1 MENKKI
7 ILISAGVSVTGII
20 ILITLMI
27 IGEPQKM
34 KITELDSGD
43 LNKKVSV
50 FGEIIKIRNYSK
62 FQIITISDLTGK
74 IDVFSEKT
82 PPLKIGQKIKV
93 DGKVEEYENR
103 VQIRSIKICPLT
115 LKLS

>member
-7 ILISAGVSVTGII
+7 ILISAVMSLTGII
-20 ILITLMI
+20 LLMTLMLVE
-27 IGEPQKM
+27 EPEKL
-34 KITELDSGD
+34 KIERLNQEI

-50 FGEIIKIRNYSK
+50 FGEVVKIRNYSE

-103 VQIRSIKICPLT
+103 VQIRSIKICSLT